1 MTQKSTGP
9 LGEAIA
15 ARHLEAQGWRILERN
30 FYGTYGEVDII
41 ACDAQYVLFVEVK
54 TRRPGGWGSPA
65 QAVNLTKRRRLL
77 LTAQEYL
84 AQVPLSQQPRIDV
97 CEVYLSP
104 LEARINYIQNA
115 F

>member
-30 FYGTYGEVDII
+30 FYGTYGEIDII

-54 TRRPGGWGSPA
+54 QGA
-65 QAVNLTKRRRLL
+65 
-77 LTAQEYL
+77 L
-84 AQVPLSQQPRIDV
+84 AAGAAPPR
-97 CEVYLSP
+97 
-104 LEARINYIQNA
+104 Q
-115 F
+115 